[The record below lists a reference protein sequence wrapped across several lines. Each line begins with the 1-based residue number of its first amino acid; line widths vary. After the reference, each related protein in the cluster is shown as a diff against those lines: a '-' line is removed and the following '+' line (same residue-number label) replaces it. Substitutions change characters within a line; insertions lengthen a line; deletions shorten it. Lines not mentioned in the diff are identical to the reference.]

1 VLNIRMIRLPLTVAG
16 CEVRSWRNDDAP
28 SLARHANN
36 RKIWLNL
43 RDVFPHP
50 YLLDDAHKF
59 IAIMSAQSPELAY
72 CIAHQ
77 EQAIGGIG
85 LKPSTDVE
93 RFSAEI
99 GYWLGE
105 EFWGRGI
112 VTAAVTAVT
121 RHGIESLGLNR
132 IFALPYARNAPSC
145 RLLEKAGY
153 TLEGRMTR
161 SAFKDGRWE
170 DQFMYAWVKPE

>member
-1 VLNIRMIRLPLTVAG
+1 MIRLPLTVDG
-16 CEVRSWRNDDAP
+16 CEVRSWRTDDAE

-43 RDVFPHP
+43 RDIFPHP
-50 YLLDDAHKF
+50 YTLADARRF
-59 IAIMSAQSPELAY
+59 LAMMTAQSPELAY
-72 CIAHQ
+72 CISF
-77 EQAIGGIG
+77 EGQAVGGIG
-85 LKPSTDVE
+85 LKPCYDVE

-105 EFWGRGI
+105 DFWGRGI
-112 VTAAVTAVT
+112 MTAAVTAVT
-121 RHGIESLGLNR
+121 RHGIKSLGLNR
-132 IFALPYARNAPSC
+132 VFALPYARNAPSC

-153 TLEGRMTR
+153 VLEGRMIR

-170 DQFMYAWVKPE
+170 DQFLYAYVNPE